1 MVAVKGSRE
10 VHKYTNFYIYN
21 EWVEEVKLRMKYYR
35 TISEKRIGM
44 DRERGGRGLIEV
56 LSR

>member
-1 MVAVKGSRE
+1 
-10 VHKYTNFYIYN
+10 
-21 EWVEEVKLRMKYYR
+21 MKDYR
-35 TISEKRIGM
+35 IISEKRIAI

>member
-1 MVAVKGSRE
+1 
-10 VHKYTNFYIYN
+10 
-21 EWVEEVKLRMKYYR
+21 MKDHR

-44 DRERGGRGLIEV
+44 NREKGGRGLIEV